1 MAQGLEMLFPI
12 LEPLERCA
20 LGRGAAILCDWGSQ
34 LLCLCICEKEETRG
48 KEEPQ
53 RRQEQKLP

>member
-12 LEPLERCA
+12 LEPLEGCA
-20 LGRGAAILCDWGSQ
+20 LGRGAAILWGSQ
-34 LLCLCICEKEETRG
+34 LLCLCTCEKEETRG